1 MKQAS
6 RFMPKY
12 EPKKAS
18 KSALVVFS
26 AIAAAIVI
34 YQPWYLLVIAGIAL
48 LAIVWSVIEQPKLE
62 RHFQKLCEERSGL
75 SICEFAREFDPK
87 VVDTWIIRAVYEQLQ
102 TALPTKQNV
111 PIKASDSLL
120 GALMLNE
127 DDLDLDLAEEIAQR
141 TGRSIEGC
149 ESNPYYGKVTTVRNL
164 VLFFN
169 HQAHQCNVTEPS
181 TIA

>member
-18 KSALVVFS
+18 KPMLIALF
-26 AIAAAIVI
+26 AIAVVIVI

-48 LAIVWSVIEQPKLE
+48 LVIVWSAIDQPKVE
-62 RHFQKLCEERSGL
+62 SHFQNLCKERSGL

-102 TALPTKQNV
+102 AALPTKQNV
-111 PIKASDSLL
+111 PIKASDSLFDT
-120 GALMLNE
+120 LMLDE
-127 DDLDLDLAEEIAQR
+127 DDLDLDLVEEIAQR
-141 TGRSIEGC
+141 TSRSLEGY
-149 ESNPYYGKVTTVRNL
+149 ESNPYYGKITTARNL

-169 HQAHQCNVTEPS
+169 HQVRASAT
-181 TIA
+181 

>member
-12 EPKKAS
+12 EPRKAS
-18 KSALVVFS
+18 KPAAIAFF

-48 LAIVWSVIEQPKLE
+48 LVIILSTIDQPKVE
-62 RHFQKLCEERSGL
+62 RYFQSLCKERSGL

-87 VVDTWIIRAVYEQLQ
+87 VVDTWIIRAVFEQLQ
-102 TALPTKQNV
+102 AALPTKENV
-111 PIKASDSLL
+111 PIKASDSLFDT
-120 GALMLNE
+120 LMLDE
-127 DDLDLDLAEEIAQR
+127 DDLDLDLVGEIAQR
-141 TGRSIEGC
+141 TSRSLEGY
-149 ESNPYYGKVTTVRNL
+149 ESNPYYGKVTTARNL

-169 HQAHQCNVTEPS
+169 HQARASAT
-181 TIA
+181 

>member
-18 KSALVVFS
+18 KPVVFAFF
-26 AIAAAIVI
+26 AIAVAIVI

-48 LAIVWSVIEQPKLE
+48 VVIVWSAIDQPNVE
-62 RHFQKLCEERSGL
+62 RHFQNLCKERSGS
-75 SICEFAREFDPK
+75 SICEFAREFDSK

-102 TALPTKQNV
+102 AALPTKQSV
-111 PIKASDSLL
+111 PIKASDGLFDT
-120 GALMLNE
+120 LMLDE
-127 DDLDLDLAEEIAQR
+127 DDLDLELIEEIAQR
-141 TGRSIEGC
+141 TGRSVEGY
-149 ESNPYYGKVTTVRNL
+149 ESNPYYGKVTTAGNL

-169 HQAHQCNVTEPS
+169 HQARANAT
-181 TIA
+181 

>member
-1 MKQAS
+1 MKLAS

-18 KSALVVFS
+18 KPTLVAFF

-48 LAIVWSVIEQPKLE
+48 LVIVWSAIEQPKLE
-62 RHFQKLCEERSGL
+62 RHFQRLCKDRSGL

-102 TALPTKQNV
+102 AALPTKENV
-111 PIKASDSLL
+111 PIKASDGLFDT
-120 GALMLNE
+120 LMLDE
-127 DDLDLDLAEEIAQR
+127 DDLDLDLVEEIAQR
-141 TGRSIEGC
+141 TGRSLEGY
-149 ESNPYYGKVTTVRNL
+149 ESNPYYGKVTTAQNL

-169 HQAHQCNVTEPS
+169 HQARASAT
-181 TIA
+181 